1 MAEGRS
7 MADVTV
13 RARKIEGG
21 YESIFDWDDEELVVN
36 YFRFDVIAVILGEE
50 LGRKPT
56 PEEVEEKAR
65 KLADDPMV
73 TLEALPPVP
82 RPGEEGNGEIAN
94 NWNRVRFR
102 VDARRQKSLSGT
114 GLPHEEC
121 SSVSHLLASSLIL
134 QACRRWFFK
143 SYKKAINLW
152 SLFCRSNRRVGHVNR
167 GHRQSREGEAGEDRS
182 RSRSREG
189 GRNRF

>member
-36 YFRFDVIAVILGEE
+36 YFRFDVIAVILEEE

-73 TLEALPPVP
+73 ALEALPPVP

-102 VDARRQKSLSGT
+102 LDARR
-114 GLPHEEC
+114 
-121 SSVSHLLASSLIL
+121 
-134 QACRRWFFK
+134 
-143 SYKKAINLW
+143 
-152 SLFCRSNRRVGHVNR
+152 
-167 GHRQSREGEAGEDRS
+167 
-182 RSRSREG
+182 
-189 GRNRF
+189 

>member
-65 KLADDPMV
+65 KLAFSAPD
-73 TLEALPPVP
+73 
-82 RPGEEGNGEIAN
+82 
-94 NWNRVRFR
+94 F
-102 VDARRQKSLSGT
+102 SG
-114 GLPHEEC
+114 
-121 SSVSHLLASSLIL
+121 
-134 QACRRWFFK
+134 Q
-143 SYKKAINLW
+143 
-152 SLFCRSNRRVGHVNR
+152 
-167 GHRQSREGEAGEDRS
+167 
-182 RSRSREG
+182 
-189 GRNRF
+189 